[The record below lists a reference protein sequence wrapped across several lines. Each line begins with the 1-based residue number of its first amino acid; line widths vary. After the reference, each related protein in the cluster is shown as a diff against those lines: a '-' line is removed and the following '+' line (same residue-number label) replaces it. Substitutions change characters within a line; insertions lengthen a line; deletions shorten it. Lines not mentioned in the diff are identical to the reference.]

1 MAISDQAAMRRA
13 IKLAQ
18 RGIGMVYPNP
28 MVGAVI
34 VKNSVIIGEGWH
46 RGSGLPHAE
55 VEALKNC
62 STDPAGATMYVTLE
76 PCNHYGKTPPCTEA
90 IITAGIKT
98 VKYAVA
104 DPNPKV
110 TGSGAK
116 RLEAAGIKTEVG
128 LEREQALLLNK
139 EFFYHC
145 LTGKPWVIMK
155 AGMSLDGK
163 IALANGQSQ
172 WITGEKSRQFVHR
185 IRSRVGAVLVGIG
198 TVLKDN
204 PQLTNRHPRWRKHQP
219 LKVVFDSKLQIGMGS
234 NLVKENPEQLI
245 VFCTDKASLTKE
257 KELTR
262 QGVRV
267 IRQVETD
274 RVDPSLALIK
284 LGNLGIRSVL
294 VEGGHEIFASFYE
307 SNLINEYYLFYA
319 PFMIGNDA
327 AVGVLG
333 GRGVTD
339 LSNVQR
345 LTVDRISR
353 SNGDLLV
360 HAYQRGCEPE
370 CLLDWCKL

>member
-1 MAISDQAAMRRA
+1 MAISDQAAMKRA
-13 IKLAQ
+13 INLAK
-18 RGIGMVYPNP
+18 RGLGMVYPNP

-34 VKNSVIIGEGWH
+34 VKDGVIIGEGWH

-62 STDPAGATMYVTLE
+62 KIDPSGATMYVTLE

-90 IITAGIKT
+90 VIAAGITA

-110 TGSGAK
+110 TGSGAT
-116 RLEAAGIKTEVG
+116 RLEAMGIKTEVG

-172 WITGEKSRQFVHR
+172 WITGDSSRQFVHQL
-185 IRSRVGAVLVGIG
+185 RSRVGAVLVGIG

-219 LKVVFDSKLQIGMGS
+219 LKVVFDSKLRISPDS
-234 NLVKENPEQLI
+234 NLVQNSPERLI
-245 VFCTDKASLTKE
+245 IFCTDQASVKQE
-257 KELTR
+257 EELTR

-267 IRQVETD
+267 IRQAGAD
-274 RVDPSLALIK
+274 RVDPLLALTE
-284 LGNLGIRSVL
+284 LGNLGVRSVL

-307 SNLINEYYLFYA
+307 LNLINEYYLFYA
-319 PFMIGNDA
+319 SFMIGNDA

-339 LSNVQR
+339 LSNVQL
-345 LTVDRISR
+345 LTIDRIRR

-360 HAYQRGCEPE
+360 HAYQRGCEPD
-370 CLLDWCKL
+370 CLPDWFRL